1 MSEAKLGRD
10 VFVALA
16 AIGWADGTL
25 EPDEADAIVR
35 AAIDEGIELDAIGEI
50 EEATKT
56 KVEIG
61 TIDRSTM
68 SKEDRLYV
76 YALACWIAR
85 MDGKVTDA
93 ETAAVGK
100 LAERLGVPERP
111 RASVEKIVKD
121 VAELPDG
128 DRPAQYDLSAMR
140 RIIGERLKSAQ
151 AARKGE

>member
-10 VFVALA
+10 VFIALA

-35 AAIDEGIELDAIGEI
+35 AAIDEGIELDAITGI

-56 KVEIG
+56 KVELGI
-61 TIDRSTM
+61 IDRSTM

-76 YALACWIAR
+76 YGLACWIAH

-93 ETAAVGK
+93 ETALLGK
-100 LAERLGVPERP
+100 LGERLGVPERP
-111 RASVEKIVKD
+111 RANVELIVKD
-121 VAELPDG
+121 VAALPEG

-140 RIIGERLKSAQ
+140 RIIGERLKTAQ
-151 AARKGE
+151 ASRKGE